1 MFCDFGGKEG
11 KENRGRDSETVR
23 TSKRISRK
31 KSLDSRSKRKC
42 KIGERNDGAVVRFVV
57 KRTRTGRVRVRTERR
72 KHASTKGEK
81 MGLDRLPLTRQG
93 DGICIHECNTS
104 VLRACKVE
112 GLGEKANAV
121 LPVVIRNEWRA
132 NYVSLKYGHLVI
144 VIAHFTL

>member
-31 KSLDSRSKRKC
+31 KSLDSRNKRKC

-81 MGLDRLPLTRQG
+81 MGLELDRLPLTRLV
-93 DGICIHECNTS
+93 DGMYTRVQYKCAT
-104 VLRACKVE
+104 RM
-112 GLGEKANAV
+112 
-121 LPVVIRNEWRA
+121 
-132 NYVSLKYGHLVI
+132 
-144 VIAHFTL
+144 